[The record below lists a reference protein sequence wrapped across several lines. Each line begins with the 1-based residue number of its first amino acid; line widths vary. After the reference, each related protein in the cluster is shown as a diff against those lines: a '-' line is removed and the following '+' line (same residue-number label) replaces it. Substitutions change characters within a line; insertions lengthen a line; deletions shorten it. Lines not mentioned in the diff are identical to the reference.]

1 MLKFSEMPYKRPDIN
16 VMQEQFNALLNEFDN
31 AGTAEQQ
38 RETLSKI
45 NALRSDFQTYASIA
59 SVRNSINTTDSYY
72 EKEQEFFDDNEPVLK
87 DLNVKLYR
95 SLGNSRFKGELK
107 DAFGNQLFNLADVSL
122 KTFNPTVIDDLKEE
136 NKLGTEYTKLVAS
149 AEVDFNGQKMNLSQL
164 EAFSQSTD
172 RELRKRANLAKTAWF
187 AGHEAQFD
195 DIYDKLIKVRTRIAQ
210 KLGYKNFVEL
220 GYYRMNRTDYN
231 AEMVSNFREQ
241 VRQYIVPLAS
251 KLREK
256 QRERTGLDK
265 LKIYDWGH
273 NFNSGNPAPKGT
285 PEEIIAN
292 GQKMYAELSA
302 ETKEFY
308 DFMVNNELMDLVT
321 KKGKAGGGYC
331 TMFQTYKAPFIFAN
345 FNGTIGDV
353 DVLTH
358 EAGHAFQCFQ
368 SRDFEVEEYYWPTME
383 ACEIHSMSMEQL
395 TYPWMKLFFGD
406 DTEKYK
412 YVHTASNILFLP
424 YGVAVDEFQH
434 RMYEQPELTPNERK
448 QVWVEMEKKYRPWV
462 DYDGVEYLERGGFWQ
477 RQAHIYRSPFYY
489 IDYCLAQ
496 VCAFQFWS
504 KSQKDFKAA
513 WADYV
518 TLCNAGG
525 SQSFLGL
532 VELAGLQSPFKD
544 GVVKAVA
551 EEVGAHLDS
560 VDDKAL

>member
-1 MLKFSEMPYKRPDIN
+1 MVKFSEMKYSRPDIGK
-16 VMQEQFNALLNEFDN
+16 MQEQFDTLLKEFDN
-31 AGTAEQQ
+31 AGTAGHQ

-45 NALRSDFQTYASIA
+45 NALRSDFQTLAAIA
-59 SVRNSINTTDSYY
+59 SVRNSINTTDNYY
-72 EKEQEFFDDNEPVLK
+72 EKEQEFFDDNEPALLDMK
-87 DLNVKLYR
+87 VKLYK

-107 DAFGNQLFNLADVSL
+107 EAFGNQLFNLADVSL
-122 KTFNPTVIDDLKEE
+122 KTFNPTVIEDMKEE
-136 NKLGTEYTKLVAS
+136 NRLGTEYTKLVAS
-149 AEVDFNGQKMNLSQL
+149 AEVEFNGEKMNLSQL
-164 EAFSQSTD
+164 EAFMQSTD
-172 RELRKRANLAKTAWF
+172 REVRKKAYQAKTSFF
-187 AGHEAQFD
+187 ANHEDKFD
-195 DIYDKLIKVRTRIAQ
+195 EIYDKLVKVRTRIAH

-231 AEMVSNFREQ
+231 ADMVAKFREQ
-241 VRQYIVPLAS
+241 VLAYIVPLAT

-256 QRERTGLDK
+256 QRERIGLDK
-265 LKIYDWGH
+265 LKIYDWSH

-292 GQKMYAELSA
+292 GTKMYAELSA

-395 TYPWMKLFFGD
+395 TYPWMKLFFGE
-406 DTEKYK
+406 DTDKYK
-412 YVHTASNILFLP
+412 YVHMASNILFLP

-434 RMYEQPELTPNERK
+434 IIYEQPELSPNERK
-448 QVWVEMEKKYRPWV
+448 QVWLQMEKKYRPWV
-462 DYDGVEYLERGGFWQ
+462 DFDGIDYMERGGFWQ

-504 KSQKDFKAA
+504 KSQQDFKAA

-518 TLCNAGG
+518 KLCNAGG

-532 VELAGLQSPFKD
+532 VELAGLQSPFKE
-544 GVVKAVA
+544 GVVKAIA
-551 EEVGAHLDS
+551 EEVGSYLDK

>member
-1 MLKFSEMPYKRPDIN
+1 MVKFSEMPYQRPNIYQLETD
-16 VMQEQFNALLNEFDN
+16 FNTLLAEFDS
-31 AGTAEQQ
+31 ADSAEKQ

-45 NALRSDFQTYASIA
+45 NHLRSDFMTYAAIA
-59 SVRNSINTTDSYY
+59 SVRNSINTTDAYY
-72 EKEQEFFDDNEPVLK
+72 EKEQEFFDNSEPTLK
-87 DLNVKLYR
+87 DLSTKLYK
-95 SLGNSRFKGELK
+95 SLGSSKFKGELK
-107 DAFGNQLFNLADVSL
+107 EAFGNQLFNLAEVSL
-122 KTFNPTVIDDLKEE
+122 KTFNTSIIEDLQEE

-149 AEVDFNGQKMNLSQL
+149 AEVEFNGEKMNLSQL
-164 EAFSQSTD
+164 EGFSQSTD
-172 RELRKRANLAKTAWF
+172 RELRRTSNLAKTSFF
-187 AGHEAQFD
+187 AKHEKEFD
-195 DIYDKLIKVRTRIAQ
+195 EIYDKLIKVRTRIAQ

-231 AEMVSNFREQ
+231 AEMVAKFREQ
-241 VRQYIVPLAS
+241 VRQYIVPLAA
-251 KLREK
+251 KLRER
-256 QRERTGLDK
+256 QRERIGLDK
-265 LKIYDWGH
+265 LKIYDWNH

-292 GQKMYAELSA
+292 GTKMYAELSA

-308 DFMVNNELMDLVT
+308 DFMVNNELMDLET

-331 TMFQTYKAPFIFAN
+331 TMFQNYKAPFIFAN

-358 EAGHAFQCFQ
+358 EAGHAFQCYQ
-368 SRDFEVEEYYWPTME
+368 SRGFEVEEYYWPTME

-395 TYPWMKLFFGD
+395 TYPWMNLFFGD
-406 DTEKYK
+406 DTDKYK
-412 YVHTASNILFLP
+412 FVHTSSNILFLP

-434 RMYEQPELTPNERK
+434 RMYEQPDLTPEERK
-448 QVWVEMEKKYRPWV
+448 KVWLEMEAKYRPWV

-532 VELAGLQSPFKD
+532 VELAGLRSPFQD
-544 GVVKAVA
+544 GVVKDIAA
-551 EEVGAHLDS
+551 EVGAHLDS
-560 VDDKAL
+560 VNDKAL

>member
-1 MLKFSEMPYKRPDIN
+1 MVKFSEMPYKRPNIYQLETD
-16 VMQEQFNALLNEFDN
+16 FNTLLAEFDS
-31 AGTAEQQ
+31 AESAEKQ

-45 NALRSDFQTYASIA
+45 NHLRSDFMTYAAIA
-59 SVRNSINTTDSYY
+59 SVRNSINTTDAYY
-72 EKEQEFFDDNEPVLK
+72 EKEQEFYDNSEPTLK
-87 DLNVKLYR
+87 DLSTRLYK

-107 DAFGNQLFNLADVSL
+107 EAFGNQLFNLADVSL
-122 KTFNPTVIDDLKEE
+122 KTFNTSIIEDLQEE

-149 AEVDFNGQKMNLSQL
+149 AEVEFNGQKMNLSQL

-172 RELRKRANLAKTAWF
+172 RDLRRTSNLAKTSFF
-187 AGHEAQFD
+187 AKHEKEFD
-195 DIYDKLIKVRTRIAQ
+195 EIYDKLIKVRTRIAQ

-231 AEMVSNFREQ
+231 AEMVANFREQ
-241 VRQYIVPLAS
+241 VRQYIVPLAA

-256 QRERTGLDK
+256 QRERIGLDK

-292 GQKMYAELSA
+292 GTKMYAELSA

-308 DFMVNNELMDLVT
+308 DFMVNNELMDLET

-331 TMFQTYKAPFIFAN
+331 TMFQNYKAPFIFAN

-358 EAGHAFQCFQ
+358 EAGHAFQCYQ
-368 SRDFEVEEYYWPTME
+368 SRGFEVEEYYWPTME

-395 TYPWMKLFFGD
+395 TYPWMNLFFGD
-406 DTEKYK
+406 DTDKYK

-434 RMYEQPELTPNERK
+434 RMYEQPELTPEQRK
-448 QVWVEMEKKYRPWV
+448 QVWLEMEAKYRPWV

-518 TLCNAGG
+518 KLCNAGG

-532 VELAGLQSPFKD
+532 VDLAGLRSPFED
-544 GVVKAVA
+544 GVVKDIAQ
-551 EEVGAHLDS
+551 EVGAHLDA
-560 VDDKAL
+560 VNDKAL

>member
-1 MLKFSEMPYKRPDIN
+1 MVKFSEMPYSRPDIN
-16 VMQEQFNALLNEFDN
+16 KMQDEFNALINEFDN
-31 AGTAEQQ
+31 AKTANEQ
-38 RETLSKI
+38 RDTLSKI

-72 EKEQEFFDDNEPVLK
+72 EKEQEFFDDSEPILK
-87 DLNVKLYR
+87 DLSVKLYR
-95 SLGNSRFKGELK
+95 ALGNSKFRGELK
-107 DAFGNQLFNLADVSL
+107 EAFGNQLFNLADVSL

-149 AEVDFNGQKMNLSQL
+149 AEVEYNGQKMNLSQL

-172 RELRKRANLAKTAWF
+172 REVRRTSNLAKTSF
-187 AGHEAQFD
+187 FSKHEAAFD
-195 DIYDKLIKVRTRIAQ
+195 DIFDKLIKVRTRIAQ

-231 AEMVSNFREQ
+231 AEMVAKFREQ
-241 VRQYIVPLAS
+241 VRTYIVPLAA

-265 LKIYDWGH
+265 LKIYDWSH

-412 YVHTASNILFLP
+412 FVHMSSNILFLP

-434 RMYEQPELTPNERK
+434 IMYEKPELTPNERK
-448 QVWVEMEKKYRPWV
+448 QVWLEMEKKYRPWV
-462 DYDGVEYLERGGFWQ
+462 DYDGVDYLERGGFWQ

-496 VCAFQFWS
+496 ICAFQFWS
-504 KSQKDFKAA
+504 KSQQDFKAA

-551 EEVGAHLDS
+551 EEVGAHLES
-560 VDDKAL
+560 IDDKAL